1 MKLSNSENCLPSTSV
16 TTREHE
22 FIYVGVKK
30 ELTIQQKVSV
40 FIPPAIFFVE
50 FNLEN

>member
-1 MKLSNSENCLPSTSV
+1 MNSYMWVL
-16 TTREHE
+16 
-22 FIYVGVKK
+22 KK

-40 FIPPAIFFVE
+40 FIPPALFFAE